1 VIRLNGR
8 REMKPLEVLAT
19 AISPDG
25 TQFELQSHDGNFVIR
40 GDGYDLMTS
49 YAHSSEDAMM
59 SLACPN
65 PPGDACVL
73 VGGLG
78 MGYTAA
84 ATLTLMPRRG
94 RVVVAEIIP
103 EVVEWNRGPLGP
115 LAGHP
120 LDDPRTELVLGDV
133 ADVIKASEARFDAIL
148 LDVDNSVDSFSLPRN
163 AWLYTTAGLEAAR
176 RALRPGGA
184 LAIWSVGTDARFERM
199 LRKHGFTA
207 STHPIRERNKRGGH
221 FSVLLG
227 RRD

>member
-1 VIRLNGR
+1 
-8 REMKPLEVLAT
+8 MKPLEVLAT

-227 RRD
+227 RRA